1 MQSSNLSAP
10 NVLCIM
16 GPTASGKTDIA
27 IALSE
32 YTEIDIISVDSA
44 LVYKGMNIGTA
55 KPDESILAKY
65 PHQIVDVV
73 HPNEEYTVK
82 HFCQHALECIQHSH
96 KKQRLPVLVGGTSFY
111 FHALEHGLSDIPQ
124 STTESREWVNTLIH
138 TKGLA
143 CAYEELQ
150 KVDMMSAE
158 RIHAHDTQRISRALE
173 VYYLTGTTLSGLQGN
188 KYSPLEGYIL
198 HKFALLPEKEVLNE
212 RIALR
217 FRHMIAAGFVA
228 EVERLVDTYQL
239 TEQDPALRCVGYR
252 QIYQYL
258 RGELSLDEAIERGII
273 ATRQLAK
280 KQRTWLR
287 SMENVEILHPPY
299 HIERLLQSI

>member
-1 MQSSNLSAP
+1 MQLSPTSP
-10 NVLCIM
+10 NVLFIM

-32 YTEIDIISVDSA
+32 HTEIDIISVDSA
-44 LVYKGMNIGTA
+44 LVYKDMNIGTA
-55 KPDESILAKY
+55 KPDADTLTKY

-73 HPNEEYTVK
+73 YPNEEYTVK
-82 HFCQHALECIQHSH
+82 RFCQDALECIERSH
-96 KKQRLPVLVGGTSFY
+96 NNQRLPVLVGGTSFY
-111 FHALEHGLSDIPQ
+111 FHALEHGLSDIPE
-124 STTESREWVNTLIH
+124 STPQSREWVNALIN

-143 CAYEELQ
+143 YAYEELC
-150 KVDMMSAE
+150 KVDEVSSQ
-158 RIHAHDTQRISRALE
+158 RIHAHDAQRISRALE
-173 VYYLTGTTLSGLQGN
+173 VHYLSGTALSSLQGN
-188 KYSPLEGYIL
+188 KSSPLAGYTL
-198 HKFALLPEKEVLNE
+198 KKFALMPEKEVLHE

-217 FRHMIAAGFVA
+217 FEQMLAAGFVA

-239 TEQDPALRCVGYR
+239 TDQDPALRCVGYR
-252 QIYQYL
+252 QMYQYIT
-258 RGELSLDEAIERGII
+258 GELSLEEATERGII

-299 HIERLLQSI
+299 SVERLLQSI